1 MGQEE
6 CGLKNLV
13 RDRKGD
19 AVMVTSVLLLSLLL
33 SVGGKLLLDQGEIQ
47 GKEDD
52 MLHVADVE
60 SSMLRTRSSM
70 LVLQEN
76 QDHSMVI
83 MNRVTLGTY
92 GSPYLGVARSS
103 GELSFDPSSDE
114 YHMGIYL
121 EEGGTRSLLNSI
133 NGQLKF
139 ESNNFYY
146 HDQNLFFQSGGIVRD
161 EYGSYAVA
169 WSPSIDI
176 IKGPSTWA
184 IYGNIY
190 GMTGSKWSIT
200 GIESISMII
209 RMAGSSD
216 VSHVLSAG
224 QTIVLVYDGDTN
236 SAWEE
241 WWRSTAQLNGLTVG
255 TDIDLTW
262 PSGISGPLE
271 VELISLESIKLNIG
285 DMEVSI

>member
-1 MGQEE
+1 M
-6 CGLKNLV
+6 KNLV

-19 AVMVTSVLLLSLLL
+19 AVMVTSVLVLSILLSL
-33 SVGGKLLLDQGEIQ
+33 GGKLLLDQGEVQ

-60 SSMLRTRSSM
+60 SSMLRARSSM
-70 LVLQEN
+70 MILQEN

-83 MNRVTLGTY
+83 TNRVTLGTY

-103 GELSFDPSSDE
+103 GKLSYDPSSDE
-114 YHMGIYL
+114 YHMDIYL
-121 EEGGTRSLLNSI
+121 EEGGTRTLLNSI

-146 HDQNLFFQSGGIVRD
+146 HDQNIIFQSGGIVRE
-161 EYGSYAVA
+161 EYGSYSIA
-169 WSPSIDI
+169 WSPSIEI
-176 IKGPSTWA
+176 IKGSSTWS

-190 GMTGSKWSIT
+190 GMTGGEWSVT
-200 GIESISMII
+200 GIESISMTI

-216 VSHVLSAG
+216 ASHVLSAG
-224 QTIVLVYDGDTN
+224 QTIVMVYDGYTN
-236 SAWEE
+236 SAWEQ
-241 WWRSTAQLNGLTVG
+241 WWRATAQLNGLTVG

-262 PSGISGPLE
+262 PTGVTGPLE
-271 VELISLESIKLNIG
+271 IELITLDSFNLNIG